1 MTQCMCYLTV
11 DVFGCLGE
19 QMMDY
24 VMMSQ
29 FSCQM
34 QTGETHDILRLQHDS
49 H

>member
-1 MTQCMCYLTV
+1 MKVVSVCECVCLYLTV

-24 VMMSQ
+24 VIMSQ

-34 QTGETHDILRLQHDS
+34 QTGETHDILL
-49 H
+49 